1 MNYAELKDEV
11 YKLNHNQQLMI
22 LYKLLGW
29 FEVSRDNKEFIRAVE
44 SGLKEF
50 QEVKP

>member
-1 MNYAELKDEV
+1 MNYEELKHSV
-11 YKLNHNQQLMI
+11 FQLPRQEQLI
-22 LYKLLGW
+22 LLYKLLGW